1 MPRIRVPPRV
11 QATMDIDR
19 FKQQHVE
26 ILQGIA
32 QLRRWAHAG
41 IVGNA
46 KEIAN
51 GIADLSAVVK
61 LHLAIEDRILYP
73 ALQASQDTGLVRM
86 GKVYQEDMKGIAS
99 AYIAFSRRWSS
110 AAAVAEKAEQ
120 FRTEANQVLK
130 TLHQRMQKENTEFYP
145 AIEAF

>member
-1 MPRIRVPPRV
+1 
-11 QATMDIDR
+11 
-19 FKQQHVE
+19 
-26 ILQGIA
+26 
-32 QLRRWAHAG
+32 LRRWAHAG
-41 IVGNA
+41 IAGNA

-51 GIADLSAVVK
+51 GIGDLSAVVK

-73 ALQASQDTGLVRM
+73 ALQDSQDTSLVQM
-86 GKVYQEDMKGIAS
+86 GKAYQDDMKGIAS

-110 AAAVAEKAEQ
+110 AMAVAEKAEQ